1 MDRMCVET
9 DRSVIRE
16 FEKYFNIPV
25 SQLKNYVAN
34 FGKRTPSN
42 DFLDISRKFASSNLL
57 WFKRTHSVGEWVSKV
72 TDCHDVAKKQ
82 AIQEFHKLR
91 RIDLLRDTLNR
102 EYSSICASAEYFH
115 RDIDLTE
122 KMRVNE
128 LILKSFTKPRIVLDS
143 TCYIRMINR

>member
-91 RIDLLRDTLNR
+91 RIDLLRYTLNR
-102 EYSSICASAEYFH
+102 EYSSICS
-115 RDIDLTE
+115 
-122 KMRVNE
+122 
-128 LILKSFTKPRIVLDS
+128 
-143 TCYIRMINR
+143 